1 MQNIRGEN
9 VGMLDRS
16 DFTSD
21 KGLRDLGGVNV
32 PNAIFEKKGISINKV
47 AQSIHN
53 IPFLPNQPGPPSR
66 TSIMEACS
74 KLKKRVPTQI
84 EEFLKEFVFNSM
96 GYQILLELLDYI
108 EKLWHQQ
115 AEPEEKDDA

>member
-32 PNAIFEKKGISINKV
+32 PNAIFEKKRHFNK
-47 AQSIHN
+47 QSGTIY
-53 IPFLPNQPGPPSR
+53 S
-66 TSIMEACS
+66 
-74 KLKKRVPTQI
+74 
-84 EEFLKEFVFNSM
+84 
-96 GYQILLELLDYI
+96 
-108 EKLWHQQ
+108 
-115 AEPEEKDDA
+115 